1 MLGEEQVDM
10 FEWKPLLGPDQVI
23 LRRILVTMRPNMR
36 KSPKVADES
45 MFGEGNGPEFP
56 NMAQHTRQGFSSG
69 LSIIYTIIR
78 APFSLLSCLSSPHH
92 ISGAADGVWVSGEF
106 SRMSNVNHLVV
117 SDSMRY
123 AILM

>member
-1 MLGEEQVDM
+1 
-10 FEWKPLLGPDQVI
+10 
-23 LRRILVTMRPNMR
+23 MR

-78 APFSLLSCLSSPHH
+78 APFSLLSCLSSHHH

-106 SRMSNVNHLVV
+106 SRMSDVNHLVV